1 MARYTPR
8 HAPRHAAPRRAGAA
22 HAARSGRSQGTP
34 RPALGRPVLA
44 SGVAAAVL
52 STGAV
57 AALLSGGGSASADT
71 LTFAVDGVTSSAST
85 EQIRTDQADAAR
97 VAADRSASNA
107 QRSVAAAR
115 SAQREK
121 VRLAAIAK
129 KKKAAAEKAAQ
140 EAERKRVLANAQ
152 ADPKAVARMLMPEYG
167 FGSSQWPCLERLWV
181 GESGWNYKAENSSSG
196 AYGIPQSLPGRKM
209 ATVAGDWRT
218 NPATQIKWGM
228 NYIKQSYGSPCNA
241 LDLWNSRYPHWY

>member
-107 QRSVAAAR
+107 QR
-115 SAQREK
+115 
-121 VRLAAIAK
+121 
-129 KKKAAAEKAAQ
+129 
-140 EAERKRVLANAQ
+140 
-152 ADPKAVARMLMPEYG
+152 
-167 FGSSQWPCLERLWV
+167 
-181 GESGWNYKAENSSSG
+181 
-196 AYGIPQSLPGRKM
+196 
-209 ATVAGDWRT
+209 
-218 NPATQIKWGM
+218 
-228 NYIKQSYGSPCNA
+228 
-241 LDLWNSRYPHWY
+241 